1 MNNKT
6 IALAGAGIVAASA
19 LALGGAALAS
29 ADETGTTTTNGYGQ
43 QGQQGSPAGRPRRAA
58 NGNTDPSKP
67 MRSDETLLTGDT
79 AAKVTAAAK
88 AKEPGATIER
98 VETDSDGVYE
108 AHMVRADGTHITVQ
122 VDASFAVTGVQE
134 GGPGRRG
141 GSRGDHDGDG
151 PQAPLARP
159 GPTVGQ
165 PGSPASPASPPPAR
179 PRAPP
184 RRPPDGP
191 IPSRRT
197 SGLRGCRR
205 PRAPPTS
212 GSS

>member
-1 MNNKT
+1 MNKKT

-29 ADETGTTTTNGYGQ
+29 ADETGTTTNGYAQ
-43 QGQQGSPAGRPRRAA
+43 QGQQGTQPGGRGGAA

-67 MRSDETLLTGDT
+67 MRSDEMLLTGDT
-79 AAKVTAAAK
+79 AAKVTAAAQ

-134 GGPGRRG
+134 GGAGGGGGGRRG
-141 GSRGDHDGDG
+141 GDHDGDG
-151 PQAPLARP
+151 PQAPSGELSQSG
-159 GPTVGQ
+159 GPSRSGESGQ
-165 PGSPASPASPPPAR
+165 PGQPSQPGQSPT
-179 PRAPP
+179 
-184 RRPPDGP
+184 G
-191 IPSRRT
+191 T
-197 SGLRGCRR
+197 SSS
-205 PRAPPTS
+205 ATTS
-212 GSS
+212 TA

>member
-1 MNNKT
+1 MNKKT

-29 ADETGTTTTNGYGQ
+29 ADETGTTTNGYAQ
-43 QGQQGSPAGRPRRAA
+43 QGQQGTQPGGRGGAA

-79 AAKVTAAAK
+79 AARVTAAAR

-134 GGPGRRG
+134 GGAGGGGGGRMG
-141 GSRGDHDGDG
+141 GDGDG
-151 PQAPLARP
+151 PQAPSGEPSQSGEPERP
-159 GPTVGQ
+159 GQPSQ
-165 PGSPASPASPPPAR
+165 PGQSPT
-179 PRAPP
+179 
-184 RRPPDGP
+184 G
-191 IPSRRT
+191 T
-197 SGLRGCRR
+197 SSS
-205 PRAPPTS
+205 ATTS
-212 GSS
+212 TA